1 VRGLI
6 ARFMR
11 RAVQVTFNID
21 IPISVAHLFNGW
33 ATRLGVQFKKNL
45 HLWEQQYY
53 IGHCG
58 QAGMI
63 WCLIIL

>member
-33 ATRLGVQFKKNL
+33 VTRLGVQFKKTC
-45 HLWEQQYY
+45 
-53 IGHCG
+53 ICG
-58 QAGMI
+58 SGN
-63 WCLIIL
+63 IILGIVDKQE